1 MSRNA
6 RIKSS
11 SSIYH
16 IMLRGINR
24 QQIFYDD
31 EDYVYFIKQLDRF
44 KQPCG
49 YKLYAYCLMGNHVH
63 LIMKEGSTMPVG
75 EVIKHIGG
83 AFVYWYN
90 LKYERTGHLFQ
101 DRFKSEPVESRTY
114 LGQVFRYIL
123 QNPVKAGLC
132 SKPEDYQYSSAKEYL
147 LGGRGITNTGYIN
160 DLIGKDVLYQFV
172 NIEND
177 DECLEIKEN
186 VRKGVTDETALN
198 SIRKK
203 WKNGIPA
210 VGKLGE
216 RTELNKAISDLVK
229 SGISMRQ
236 LSRLTGLSIRIID
249 RALKGDRG

>member
-24 QQIFYDD
+24 QQIFYDN

-63 LIMKEGSTMPVG
+63 LLLKEGSAMPVG
-75 EVIKHIGG
+75 NVIKHIGG

-101 DRFKSEPVESRTY
+101 DRFKSEPVDSKTY
-114 LGQVFRYIL
+114 LAQVFRYIL
-123 QNPVKAGLC
+123 QNPVKAGIC
-132 SKPEDYQYSSAKEYL
+132 GKPEDYQYSSAKEYL
-147 LGGRGITNTGYIN
+147 LGARGITNTGYIN
-160 DLIGKDVLYQFV
+160 DLIGKDVIYQFV

-177 DECLEIKEN
+177 DECLEINEN
-186 VRKGVTDETALN
+186 VHKGVTDETALK

-210 VGKLGE
+210 VGKPKE
-216 RTELNKAISDLVK
+216 RIELNKAISDLVK

-236 LSRLTGLSIRIID
+236 LSRLTGLTMRIIE
-249 RALKGDRG
+249 RALKGDRE